1 MTDDIAGRGGG
12 LMQITRLQIRNFKS
26 IKDMDIRNISSALI
40 LVGRNNTGKT
50 GILDAI
56 RLLYGLYHLS
66 DDDFR
71 KDYPNIEI
79 DVTLG
84 ISAEDLQLLHDRR
97 MISNYR
103 QYNRW
108 VADFVKKFPSY
119 KPDGKDPAAGGRVT
133 FHYVANHEGRIRYE
147 DGFKKNNA
155 DLIKLL
161 PPVYYVDSE
170 RSLEKLQDD
179 LLSMQ
184 EDGLIQ
190 RMRQDTCLFDPGK
203 TCTHCFDC
211 IGLIN
216 KKTPEQLN
224 AFETAKLLDYKL
236 FHLNLDDFSRR
247 ININYHK
254 NGGTESIF
262 YTMNRDIE
270 RMLMVTTEIYNP
282 KRAVL
287 SASKEQEKDFRPISN
302 LGKGM
307 RSIYMLSLLE
317 TYAESDELMP
327 GLVLVEEPE
336 LFLHPKLQK
345 TSGDILYRIARENQ
359 VIFSTHSPNLLPNFN
374 SRQIRQVY
382 RNDYDDSCIR
392 GNTDISRILDDLG
405 YTASDMMNV
414 DFVFIVEGK
423 QDKSRLPLLLRR
435 YYSEI
440 YQKDGTL
447 SRVSIISTNSCT
459 NIRTYANLKYMNQVY
474 IKDQFLM
481 IRDGDGK
488 DPQSLRDQLTGY
500 YKERLEQDGD
510 MPRVTDKNV
519 LILKYYSFENYF
531 LNPEI
536 MAKIGVIDKPEDFY
550 RIFLIKW
557 KEYLSRISSAKRL
570 KTVIGRDL
578 RTEEDV
584 KRYMEEIKVYI
595 RGHNLFDIFYGP
607 FKKRENEILTRYI
620 NTAPREEFAD
630 ILDVIDS
637 FIYFENR
644 KKAVQ

>member
-1 MTDDIAGRGGG
+1 
-12 LMQITRLQIRNFKS
+12 MQITRLQIRNFKS
-26 IKDMDIRNISSALI
+26 IENMDIRNISSALI

-108 VADFVKKFPSY
+108 VADFVKRFPSY

-147 DGFKKNNA
+147 DGFKKNNT

-190 RMRQDTCLFDPGK
+190 RMRQDTCLFDPVK

-254 NGGTESIF
+254 NGGTETIF

-282 KRAVL
+282 KRAAL
-287 SASKEQEKDFRPISN
+287 SAAKGQEKDFRPISN

-637 FIYFENR
+637 LSISKTGKRPVSKVET
-644 KKAVQ
+644 KP